1 MPVANILRTLNIKI
15 IVEQFKILPSSQY
28 QFDLLVLESLIIKS
42 TKTNLNSMDSLN
54 LRILQKF
61 HCGIADTYTSH
72 GIYIQFNIIKVK
84 DNTIFYL
91 PMTHNS

>member
-1 MPVANILRTLNIKI
+1 M
-15 IVEQFKILPSSQY
+15 EQFKILVSAQY
-28 QFDLLVLESLIIKS
+28 EFDLLVLGSLITKS
-42 TKTNLNSMDSLN
+42 TKPNLNNIDSLN